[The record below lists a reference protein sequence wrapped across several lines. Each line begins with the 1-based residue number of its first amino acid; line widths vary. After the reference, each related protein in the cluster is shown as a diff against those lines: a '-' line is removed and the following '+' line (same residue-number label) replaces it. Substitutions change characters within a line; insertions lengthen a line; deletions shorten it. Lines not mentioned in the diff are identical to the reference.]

1 MTSGFR
7 KSKNRSNTLKRPLFQ
22 RVGISALFFIILMSF
37 IQCANMQRP
46 TGGPKDSIPPQ
57 LLEVTPANL
66 SLNFKETEIV
76 LTFDEFIKTVNPGK
90 EFSISPDV
98 PTQPIYKVRKKNFI
112 IELPDS
118 LAENTT
124 YTINFGKGLVD
135 YNEGNPFINYNFV
148 FATGDVLDSL
158 SISGKVRNGYSKDF
172 DLEKDKE
179 VIAILIPTSQDTIF
193 GKKKASY
200 YTNVDS
206 SGNFQ
211 FNNLREDSY
220 RVYALK
226 DINGDKIYN
235 GNDEWIGFQQDSI
248 QLQANVSGIELEYT
262 KGKPLVFRNLEKKI
276 DTDGSLLLT
285 FNRPLEDPDFRIL
298 DPVDMDETKLV
309 KVVPTADS
317 ARMYFDHLEFDSL
330 KIEVSEYQEVVD
342 TISLRKARNVKV
354 DKTIVPRLNISNQVD
369 RIKHIELSSSY
380 PISSIDNGKIL
391 IMEDSVSRRNFQ
403 LQKDTINSEMY
414 HIRFNWKPEIDYE
427 LVIEEGAI
435 QGPFGETNE
444 EFKAQFTLNQTE
456 NYGDIILKFTGLE
469 KGKNYIVELID
480 ESKEKTFDV
489 RSLPDNHELPFIKYP
504 GGKYSIRLIEDE
516 NGNGKWDGGDVYELR
531 QAEPIWYLNRTFTI
545 RANWEQNETI
555 DVNFD

>member
-1 MTSGFR
+1 MTLGFR
-7 KSKNRSNTLKRPLFQ
+7 KSKNRSNALKTPLFQ

-98 PTQPIYKVRKKNFI
+98 PTQPIYKVRKKNLI

-158 SISGKVRNGYSKDF
+158 SISGKVKNGYSKDF

-317 ARMYFDHLEFDSL
+317 ARMYFEHLEFDSL

-354 DKTIVPRLNISNQVD
+354 DQTIVPRLNISNQVD

-380 PISSIDNGKIL
+380 PISSIDNAKIL

-427 LVIEEGAI
+427 LVVEEGAI

-469 KGKNYIVELID
+469 KEKNYIVELID

>member
-1 MTSGFR
+1 M
-7 KSKNRSNTLKRPLFQ
+7 
-22 RVGISALFFIILMSF
+22 
-37 IQCANMQRP
+37 
-46 TGGPKDSIPPQ
+46 
-57 LLEVTPANL
+57 
-66 SLNFKETEIV
+66 
-76 LTFDEFIKTVNPGK
+76 
-90 EFSISPDV
+90 
-98 PTQPIYKVRKKNFI
+98 
-112 IELPDS
+112 
-118 LAENTT
+118 
-124 YTINFGKGLVD
+124 
-135 YNEGNPFINYNFV
+135 
-148 FATGDVLDSL
+148 
-158 SISGKVRNGYSKDF
+158 
-172 DLEKDKE
+172 
-179 VIAILIPTSQDTIF
+179 
-193 GKKKASY
+193 
-200 YTNVDS
+200 
-206 SGNFQ
+206 
-211 FNNLREDSY
+211 
-220 RVYALK
+220 
-226 DINGDKIYN
+226 
-235 GNDEWIGFQQDSI
+235 
-248 QLQANVSGIELEYT
+248 
-262 KGKPLVFRNLEKKI
+262 
-276 DTDGSLLLT
+276 T

-317 ARMYFDHLEFDSL
+317 ARMYFEHLEFDSL

-354 DKTIVPRLNISNQVD
+354 DQTIVPRLNISNQVD

-380 PISSIDNGKIL
+380 PISSIDNAKIL

-427 LVIEEGAI
+427 LVVEEGAI

-469 KGKNYIVELID
+469 KEKNYIVELID